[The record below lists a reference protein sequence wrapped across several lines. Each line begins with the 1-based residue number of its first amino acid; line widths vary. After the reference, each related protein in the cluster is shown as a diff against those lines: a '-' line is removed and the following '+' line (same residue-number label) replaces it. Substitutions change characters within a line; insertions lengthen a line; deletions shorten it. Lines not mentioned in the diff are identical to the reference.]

1 MTRSKK
7 GEPGHE
13 LAAKRQHE
21 TMLKHY
27 GSEEAV
33 RRHFIE
39 MGRKG
44 GKVKGIKKGFA
55 LSNALAKSVGAKA
68 GEKSKRGHKLIKE
81 DEYTRWYKRLDT
93 GEVVKYVYDIATDK
107 YILEDTKTIAEAIKN
122 ENWI

>member
-1 MTRSKK
+1 MTRPKK

-13 LAAKRQHE
+13 LAVKRQRE
-21 TMLKHY
+21 TMLKKY

-44 GKVKGIKKGFA
+44 GKAKGIKKGFA
-55 LSNALAKSVGAKA
+55 LSNALAKSAGAKA

-81 DEYTRWYKRLDT
+81 DEYTRWYKRRDT
-93 GEVVKYVYDIATDK
+93 GEIVKYVYDIAKDK
-107 YILEDTKTIAEAIKN
+107 YVLDDTKTIAEEIEN
-122 ENWI
+122 ETWI